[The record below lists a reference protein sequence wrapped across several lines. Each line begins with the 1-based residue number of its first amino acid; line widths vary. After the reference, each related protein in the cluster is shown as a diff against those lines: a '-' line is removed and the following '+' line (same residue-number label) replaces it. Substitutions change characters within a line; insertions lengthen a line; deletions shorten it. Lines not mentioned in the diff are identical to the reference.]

1 MVTTPSQLTDQYT
14 ALLSTT
20 LRNWL
25 DGRMRDNITRA
36 HKYLAWL
43 ESRGRFDDQD
53 GGERVRIPL
62 MHAHNTTADIY
73 SGYGLLDV
81 TPQEGITT
89 AFYEWTQLAVTISI
103 SRKEQRQN
111 SGRHA
116 ILSLLRAK
124 TQQAEASI
132 RELLSN
138 CLVSGRITSG
148 ASSAN
153 GEFSSRTGNLDSG
166 ALGPL
171 PLPAIIDSDPTR
183 SRTDMGNINPGT
195 WAFWRNQMS
204 DASGVTTFS
213 GLKQAML
220 NIYNNCSKGVG
231 GNPDFMLGDQVAWE
245 QYFNALQSQER
256 YVNNNM
262 PDVLRGTQNIM
273 FMQATFM
280 WDEVVP
286 DVATNADIVDGVGT
300 VATSNIHYVNS
311 ESMNWIRD
319 SETNFIN
326 TDFIRPQNQDSIAS
340 QILWMGAIGTN
351 NRRKNGV
358 LKGIPQNITS

>member
-1 MVTTPSQLTDQYT
+1 MAVPSSLTDQYD

-25 DGRMRDNITRA
+25 DGRMRDNITRGN
-36 HKYLAWL
+36 KYLAWL

-62 MHAHNTTADIY
+62 MHALNNTADIY

-81 TPQEGITT
+81 TPQNGITT
-89 AFYEWTQLAVTISI
+89 AFYEWTQLAVTVSI
-103 SRKEQRQN
+103 SRKEERQN

-116 ILSLLRAK
+116 ILSLLRGK
-124 TQQAEASI
+124 TLQAEASL
-132 RELLSN
+132 RELLNN
-138 CLVSGRITSG
+138 CVVSGRITSG

-153 GEFSSRTGNLDSG
+153 GEFSARVGNLDSG
-166 ALGPL
+166 ASGPL
-171 PLPAIIDSDPTR
+171 PLTAIIDATANR
-183 SRTDMGNINPGT
+183 SRTDMGNINPNT
-195 WAFWRNQMS
+195 HAFWQNQS
-204 DASGVTTFS
+204 TESTATTFA
-213 GLKQAML
+213 GLKQEML

-231 GNPDFMLGDQVAWE
+231 GSPDFMLGDQVAWE

-256 YVNNNM
+256 YINTSM

-273 FMQATFM
+273 FMNATFI

-286 DVATNADIVDGVGT
+286 DVATNADIVDSIGT
-300 VATSNIHYVNS
+300 VALSNIHYVNS
-311 ESMNWIRD
+311 ESMVWVRD
-319 SETNFIN
+319 SQTNFIN
-326 TDFIRPQNQDSIAS
+326 TPFIRRQNQDARAS
-340 QILWMGAIGTN
+340 QILWMGAMGTN

-358 LKGIPQNITS
+358 LKGISQSITS